1 MVDPEIQPPGS
12 CCKCGKIREHAV
24 CWNCGHVGAS
34 CKICTNKGEPMP
46 VSPAGVSTGS
56 GLATTTATFYGAKK
70 PKPKKKKVAKK
81 GK

>member
-1 MVDPEIQPPGS
+1 
-12 CCKCGKIREHAV
+12 
-24 CWNCGHVGAS
+24 
-34 CKICTNKGEPMP
+34 MP

-70 PKPKKKKVAKK
+70 PKSKKGSKKVAKK

>member
-1 MVDPEIQPPGS
+1 
-12 CCKCGKIREHAV
+12 
-24 CWNCGHVGAS
+24 
-34 CKICTNKGEPMP
+34 MP